1 MPRIKKLIVS
11 KIMSNE
17 DIASK
22 EGTWFTEDDL
32 VHPVINMNI
41 DVYYLDDTG
50 REKLLLKYRKNQIS
64 DELCDLGWNSY
75 KTLAK
80 PSRGRGASAGPI
92 HQEGQYFGKRS
103 LVHTKKWSTGYLK
116 PEGKLLKEELDLLT
130 LEDVKGK
137 ALELEIVVKDDDT
150 KDIIIY
156 NIVKATNGVSSMKIN
171 NQVAS
176 NPIGFYEESKNFAK
190 LPCRLTHFT
199 RTNYDKYQEG
209 LPFIQKI
216 NQCFKKLIPE
226 SHKKQLCKASE
237 KCHLQIPKTCF
248 STITINRNFRTALHR
263 DAGDFKEGFGN
274 LTVIERG
281 KYHGGYTCFPQFG
294 IGIDVRRGDFL
305 AMDVHEWHTNT
316 PIYETEEDKVF
327 NATLEDVFKD
337 NPDVGTVGI
346 YEKYTR
352 LTFVCYLR
360 EKISKCPD
368 QKDLTEND
376 LAHLTK
382 SGHSKINT
390 FEDKHIL
397 KDKNI
402 QR

>member
-1 MPRIKKLIVS
+1 MPRIKKLVVS
-11 KIMSNE
+11 KILSNDE
-17 DIASK
+17 IAGR
-22 EGTWFTEDDL
+22 EGTWFTEDEL
-32 VHPVINMNI
+32 VHPVVTKNI
-41 DVYYLDDTG
+41 DIYYIDDEG
-50 REKLLLKYRKNQIS
+50 KERLLLKYRKNQIS
-64 DELCDLGWNSY
+64 DDLCDIGWNSY
-75 KTLAK
+75 KDLAK

-92 HQEGQYFGKRS
+92 NQEGQYFGKRS

-116 PEGKLLKEELDLLT
+116 PEGKLLKEELDLISLK
-130 LEDVKGK
+130 DVMER
-137 ALELEIVVKDDDT
+137 AHVLNIELEDDDT

-156 NIVKATNGVSSMKIN
+156 KIVKESDGVSSMKVN

-199 RTNYDKYQEG
+199 RVNYDKYKEG
-209 LPFIQKI
+209 LPFIQRIDK
-216 NQCFKKLIPE
+216 CFKKLIPE
-226 SHKKQLCKASE
+226 AHQKQMWKCRE
-237 KCHLQIPKTCF
+237 KSHLQIPKTCF

-274 LTVIERG
+274 LTVIDRG

-305 AMDVHEWHTNT
+305 AMDVHQWHTNT
-316 PIYETEEDKVF
+316 PIIETSEDKAF
-327 NATLEDVFKD
+327 NDSLEPAYQD

-360 EKISKCPD
+360 EKISKCPY
-368 QKDLTEND
+368 QKDLTEHD

-382 SGHSKINT
+382 SGHSKI
-390 FEDKHIL
+390 KHSKI
-397 KDKNI
+397 KHSKI
-402 QR
+402 K

>member
-1 MPRIKKLIVS
+1 MPRIKKLLIS
-11 KIMSNE
+11 KIISDE
-17 DIASK
+17 EISSR

-32 VHPVINMNI
+32 VHPVVRSNI
-41 DVYYLDDTG
+41 DVYYLDESG
-50 REKLLLKYRKNQIS
+50 QEKLLLKYRKNQIS
-64 DELCDLGWNSY
+64 DELCDLGWQSY
-75 KTLAK
+75 KDLAK

-116 PEGKLLKEELDLLT
+116 PEGKLLKEELDLLS
-130 LEDVKGK
+130 LDDVKSRAADKG
-137 ALELEIVVKDDDT
+137 VSVKEDDT
-150 KDIIIY
+150 KDVIIY
-156 NIVKATNGVSSMKIN
+156 NIVKESNGVSSMKVN

-199 RTNYDKYQEG
+199 RVNYDKYQQG
-209 LPFIQKI
+209 LPFIQQI
-216 NQCFKKLIPE
+216 NKCFKKLIPE
-226 SHKKQLCKASE
+226 SHQKQLCKAKE

-263 DAGDFKEGFGN
+263 DAGDYKEGFGN

-294 IGIDVRRGDFL
+294 IGVDVRRGDFL

-316 PIYETEEDKVF
+316 PIVETEEDKAFNSTLEPVF
-327 NATLEDVFKD
+327 ND

-360 EKISKCPD
+360 GKIIKCPD
-368 QKDLTEND
+368 HKDLSEHD

-382 SGHSKINT
+382 SGHSKIQ
-390 FEDKHIL
+390 HP
-397 KDKNI
+397 
-402 QR
+402 

>member
-1 MPRIKKLIVS
+1 MPRIKKLLVS
-11 KIMSNE
+11 KIISDD
-17 DIASK
+17 DIAK
-22 EGTWFTEDDL
+22 REGTWFTEDDL
-32 VHPVINMNI
+32 VHPVVRSNL
-41 DVYYLDDTG
+41 DVYYLDETG
-50 REKLLLKYRKNQIS
+50 NEVLLLKYRKKQIS
-64 DELCDLGWNSY
+64 DELCDLGWQSY
-75 KTLAK
+75 KDLAK

-92 HQEGQYFGKRS
+92 DTEGQYFSKRS
-103 LVHTKKWSTGYLK
+103 VVHTKKWSTGYLK
-116 PEGKLLKEELDLLT
+116 PAGKLLKEELDELLFD
-130 LEDVKGK
+130 DVKQR
-137 ALELEIVVKDDDT
+137 AHECEVEYSNSDT
-150 KDIIIY
+150 KDEVIY
-156 NIVKATNGVSSMKIN
+156 QIVKSKNLVSSMKIN

-199 RTNYDKYQEG
+199 RVNYDKYHEG
-209 LPFIQKI
+209 LPFIQQI
-216 NQCFKKLIPE
+216 DRCFKKLIPDA
-226 SHKKQLCKASE
+226 HHKQLCKASE
-237 KCHLQIPKTCF
+237 KSHLQIPKTCF

-263 DAGDFKEGFGN
+263 DAGDFKGGFGN

-316 PIYETEEDKVF
+316 PIVETEEDKTF
-327 NATLEDVFKD
+327 NATLEPAFKD

-360 EKISKCPD
+360 EKISKCPNHSE
-368 QKDLTEND
+368 LTELE

-382 SGHSKINT
+382 SGHSKIEAN
-390 FEDKHIL
+390 
-397 KDKNI
+397 
-402 QR
+402 